1 MATLAENMKLLARQ
15 TVAVM
20 VRRLALFVMSVALA
34 GLATAARP
42 IPPAFGGTDADTL
55 SFATPGSL
63 DRTETR
69 YVVGEPVVLSGE
81 LLLPDGAGPF
91 PVVVLAHGC
100 GGRTAVDRT
109 WAIVLRDWG
118 YATFALDSFT
128 GRNLLEV
135 CGDATVLS
143 GIQRIPDA
151 YGALRRLATHP
162 RLDARRAALMGF
174 SHGGILTL
182 NAATVWA
189 KETYAPA
196 GQPAFRAFLPFYPY
210 CNSVYPERD
219 HVSAPVR
226 IHIGG
231 ADDWT
236 PAASCVSL
244 AESLKA
250 AGYDVAITVYPGAY
264 HGFDNPWGGAYMR
277 LSGVDNG
284 APCVFRVPSI
294 LGPIPPRAEIKACLT
309 KGATIGGDRKALEQA
324 RINVRA
330 QLAELLK

>member
-1 MATLAENMKLLARQ
+1 MG
-15 TVAVM
+15 
-20 VRRLALFVMSVALA
+20 RRRALCVISVALA
-34 GLATAARP
+34 GLATAARA
-42 IPPAFGGTDADTL
+42 IPPALAVIGAATL

-69 YVVGEPVVLSGE
+69 FVPGGPVVLSGE
-81 LLLPDGAGPF
+81 LLLPDGGGPF

-100 GGRTAVDRT
+100 GGRTVVDRT

-128 GRNLLEV
+128 GRNLHEV
-135 CGDATVLS
+135 CSDATVLS

-162 RLDARRAALMGF
+162 RIDARRAALMGF

-182 NAATVWA
+182 NAATLWA

-196 GQPAFRAFLPFYPY
+196 SQPAFRAFLPFYPY

-244 AESLKA
+244 AESLRA
-250 AGYDVAITVYPGAY
+250 AGYDVAITLHPGAH
-264 HGFDNPWGGAYMR
+264 HGFDNPWGGGSVR
-277 LSGVDNG
+277 LPGVDNG
-284 APCVFRVPSI
+284 AACAFRMPSI

-309 KGATIGGDRKALEQA
+309 KGATIGGDRKALEEAQ
-324 RINVRA
+324 INVRA
-330 QLAELLK
+330 QLATLLK

>member
-182 NAATVWA
+182 NAATV
-189 KETYAPA
+189 
-196 GQPAFRAFLPFYPY
+196 
-210 CNSVYPERD
+210 
-219 HVSAPVR
+219 
-226 IHIGG
+226 
-231 ADDWT
+231 
-236 PAASCVSL
+236 
-244 AESLKA
+244 
-250 AGYDVAITVYPGAY
+250 
-264 HGFDNPWGGAYMR
+264 
-277 LSGVDNG
+277 
-284 APCVFRVPSI
+284 
-294 LGPIPPRAEIKACLT
+294 
-309 KGATIGGDRKALEQA
+309 
-324 RINVRA
+324 
-330 QLAELLK
+330 

>member
-1 MATLAENMKLLARQ
+1 
-15 TVAVM
+15 M
-20 VRRLALFVMSVALA
+20 VRRPALFVMSVALA
-34 GLATAARP
+34 ALATAARA
-42 IPPAFGGTDADTL
+42 IPPVLAVTDAGTL

-69 YVVGEPVVLSGE
+69 FVPGGPVVLSGE
-81 LLLPDGAGPF
+81 LLVPDGAGPF

-100 GGRTAVDRT
+100 SGRTVVDRT
-109 WAIVLRDWG
+109 WATVLRDWG

-128 GRNLLEV
+128 GRKLREV
-135 CGDATVLS
+135 CSDATVLS

-151 YGALRRLATHP
+151 YGALRLLATHP
-162 RLDARRAALMGF
+162 RIDTRRAALMGF

-182 NAATVWA
+182 NAATLWA
-189 KETYAPA
+189 KETYSPA

-210 CNSVYPERD
+210 CNTVYPERD

-250 AGYDVAITVYPGAY
+250 VGYDVAITVYPGAY
-264 HGFDNPWGGAYMR
+264 HGFDNPWGGGYVR
-277 LSGVDNG
+277 LPGVDNG
-284 APCVFRVPSI
+284 ATCVFRMPSI

-309 KGATIGGDRKALEQA
+309 KGATIGGDRGALEQA
-324 RINVRA
+324 QMNVRA